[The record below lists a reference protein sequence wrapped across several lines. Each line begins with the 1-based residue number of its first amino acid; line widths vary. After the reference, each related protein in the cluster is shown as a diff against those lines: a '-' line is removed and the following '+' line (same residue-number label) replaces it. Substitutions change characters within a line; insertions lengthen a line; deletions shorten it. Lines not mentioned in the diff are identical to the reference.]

1 MTLGFLPAGGMVIV
15 IKGYLGM
22 TRRLL
27 SDWLGPV
34 IYDTNYD
41 KDDVSSASVALP
53 LLGPLAQ

>member
-1 MTLGFLPAGGMVIV
+1 MVIV

-41 KDDVSSASVALP
+41 KDDVSSASVAP
-53 LLGPLAQ
+53 ALLGPLAQ

>member
-22 TRRLL
+22 TCRLL

-41 KDDVSSASVALP
+41 KDDVSSASVALS
-53 LLGPLAQ
+53 LLDPLAQ

>member
-1 MTLGFLPAGGMVIV
+1 MVIV

-41 KDDVSSASVALP
+41 KDDVSSASAAPAL
-53 LLGPLAQ
+53 LSPLAQ